1 MRATE
6 TPAAPVHHYV
16 WLDALRAFP
25 IIFVVLG
32 HAFPVLLTG
41 GADDSLASRVAG
53 HVARTGGAAAVVLI
67 VLSGYIVGGIVIR
80 AGRSTD
86 AWRFDL
92 YALHRL
98 TRLWNVLLP
107 ALVLGYIVDR
117 GGIAIFGTAGIYGGK
132 TSAAVFYPAERFLT
146 GTMFMSNALFGGSI
160 KSPAF
165 GTNGALWTV
174 NYEFWFYFMGAAL
187 LFAVFHWR
195 HNSLARTATLLAI
208 AVALAAWVGGDVL
221 RYFTFW
227 LAGAAASLAPLGRL
241 RVPNDAARR
250 TVLVLGAA
258 LTVAAVMIGDRNGTA
273 GYTTHLGTALLAAFA
288 MPLLVANEGHARR
301 PGRGARIVVWLAS
314 ISFSLYATHL
324 PLMVFVRALLEH
336 QDVSFRYSPVAV
348 VVTGVVAVAAAIAF
362 AAAFAQVT
370 ERRLPQMRAMVR
382 RTLGALAQ

>member
-146 GTMFMSNALFGGSI
+146 DPLTAR
-160 KSPAF
+160 
-165 GTNGALWTV
+165 
-174 NYEFWFYFMGAAL
+174 AAVL
-187 LFAVFHWR
+187 LFDQVPRNLYRGKPEAFAFDP
-195 HNSLARTATLLAI
+195 LARHICRGILARGWDKRLTRVERQFIGLPLEHSEHI
-208 AVALAAWVGGDVL
+208 ADQLDSL
-221 RYFTFW
+221 RYFTALGDPQTTDF
-227 LAGAAASLAPLGRL
+227 ARHHYKMIARFGRFPHRNEELGRTSS
-241 RVPNDAARR
+241 AA
-250 TVLVLGAA
+250 
-258 LTVAAVMIGDRNGTA
+258 
-273 GYTTHLGTALLAAFA
+273 
-288 MPLLVANEGHARR
+288 E
-301 PGRGARIVVWLAS
+301 
-314 ISFSLYATHL
+314 
-324 PLMVFVRALLEH
+324 LE
-336 QDVSFRYSPVAV
+336 
-348 VVTGVVAVAAAIAF
+348 AVAAGNAW
-362 AAAFAQVT
+362 
-370 ERRLPQMRAMVR
+370 
-382 RTLGALAQ
+382 